1 MNAVQ
6 GILQSAWQ
14 VFVFVWWIWTPIILW
29 PLFKSTWLFWRQSL
43 YKRDLQTKYI
53 LLELRIPREIK
64 KNPRAMEQVLIAV
77 HALRN
82 VATDLREIWWDGEV
96 TVWYSLEIVSL
107 GGEIHFYLRTI
118 QKQKDLIQAA
128 FFSYYP
134 DVEVVEVED
143 YMDRLP
149 ANMGEVHKS
158 GYNLWGTEL
167 VLAREDAFPIRS
179 YLDFESP
186 DEDKQYDAMSTFLEV
201 LGKVKKEETVGIQ
214 ILIAP
219 AAPEWGARWKGFV
232 EKLRVREQEK
242 KTAGATHTL
251 GMEFPHILPVFPVK
265 KIGEDDRDV
274 SAPFMK
280 SFMRTPGETDV
291 LKAVEENLSR
301 PGFDTLIRFF
311 YLSPRELF
319 GDTFPRRGVIGAFNQ
334 YGSLDL
340 NYFTQNFA
348 VGTRIKFSAETM
360 GNSELF
366 CEEPHR
372 PEAGED
378 PFTVSHTRGAP
389 RNPYGKSDDH
399 QNFQHPAFPTLHD
412 EYAVACDAFPSAD
425 LPRAHGTAS
434 PPRGKQEDR
443 SAGRSC
449 DLRRR
454 TGAGKIQ
461 IK

>member
-1 MNAVQ
+1 MDAVQ

-14 VFVFVWWIWTPIILW
+14 VFTYAWWIWLPIILW
-29 PLFKSTWLFWRQSL
+29 PLFRSTWLFWRQSL

-64 KNPRAMEQVLIAV
+64 KNPRAMEQVLIAI

-82 VATDLREIWWDGEV
+82 AAMDMREIWWDGEV
-96 TVWYSLEIVSL
+96 TVWYAMEIVSL

-118 QKQKDLIQAA
+118 KKQKDLIQAA

-149 ANMGEVHKS
+149 SNMGEVHKS

-167 VLAREDAFPIRS
+167 LLAKEDAYPIRS

-186 DEDKQYDAMSTFLEV
+186 DEDKQYDAMSTFLEI

-219 AAPEWGARWKGFV
+219 AAPDWGAKWKDFV
-232 EKLRVREQEK
+232 EKMRVREQGK
-242 KTAGATHTL
+242 KKVGGGSTHAL

-265 KIGEDDRDV
+265 KIGEDKKDEY
-274 SAPFMK
+274 APLMK

-301 PGFDTLIRFF
+301 PGFDTLVRFF
-311 YLSPRELF
+311 YLSPKELF

-348 VGTRIKFSAETM
+348 VGTRIKFWRGPWQIPNFFAKSRIARRQERILSSYRTREVPPETLM
-360 GNSELF
+360 GRVILTKTFNIHQSRRFMMNTRSLATLF
-366 CEEPHR
+366 HPPTFVVLTAPH
-372 PEAGED
+372 
-378 PFTVSHTRGAP
+378 
-389 RNPYGKSDDH
+389 
-399 QNFQHPAFPTLHD
+399 
-412 EYAVACDAFPSAD
+412 
-425 LPRAHGTAS
+425 
-434 PPRGKQEDR
+434 
-443 SAGRSC
+443 
-449 DLRRR
+449 LRRLESKK
-454 TGAGKIQ
+454 TGPPAGLAIYGGEEELEKY
-461 IK
+461 K